1 VDPPDWLVELD
12 LPIAEIAALP
22 ARQLK
27 QIAHSVGV
35 TGFSKMTRDRLI
47 AEIIEASEGDRMR
60 FWRRIQADLVEM
72 GVMTRADGDALA
84 ALCNNLARY
93 VECER
98 VIRASGMVYEFET
111 KNGANILM
119 QRPEVGIGNAALM
132 MAMRLM
138 DRFGLNPAYRS
149 KLKTEAQQEADG
161 LDELRRK
168 NGRGAAG

>member
-12 LPIAEIAALP
+12 IPIAEIAELP
-22 ARQLK
+22 ARDLK
-27 QIAHSVGV
+27 QLAHSVGV
-35 TGFSKMTRDRLI
+35 VGFSKMTRERLL

-60 FWRRIQADLVEM
+60 FWRRIQADLVHM
-72 GVMTRADGDALA
+72 NVMTRADGDALA

-98 VIRASGMVYEFET
+98 VIRTSGMTYEFET
-111 KNGANILM
+111 KTGANILM
-119 QRPEVGIGNAALM
+119 QRPEVGIGNSALM

-149 KLKTEAQQEADG
+149 KLKTEAKEEADG

-168 NGRGAAG
+168 NARGAS